1 MPQARIQDDAFVA
14 KLRSLFQLKYQRDLE
29 FALAGE
35 GVDDAFFVRAVN
47 YHQCMVPWIET
58 VFPLK
63 GTAVVEIGGGAGAA
77 TLAVAQKCAQTDSF
91 DIDKASLDLGAYR
104 AGFMGCENVRL
115 HLMSPDWALPQRIAE
130 SKGLFPK
137 ACDVV
142 LLPAILEH
150 MKLEERLAV
159 LEMLW
164 SILRPGGIMVVYDT
178 PNRLYGYDMHS
189 FRLPF
194 FNWLPDDLALLYAS
208 RSSRSAFPAL
218 LAKSASP
225 METLYRLGRGVS
237 YHEFD
242 LAIGLSEFEAI
253 QDGYSNLLK
262 HRGIN
267 DFFEGTLMHLF
278 ERYAPHVPAAFS
290 KQFLEMVLRKKWH
303 KMELLE
309 RNLARDEM
317 VDGKRPALMLEGNDA
332 CLKYRVGQST
342 ERMLAIE
349 AVKHPWSSVLLV
361 CDESGQPFHQFKL
374 HSEYA
379 ITELLEVALPEG
391 MREVQLRL
399 KPDPRS
405 LGNQAWVLGAGMR

>member
-1 MPQARIQDDAFVA
+1 MPHARIQNDAYIEKIRA
-14 KLRSLFQLKYQRDLE
+14 LFRLKYRWDLE

-77 TLAVAQKCAQTDSF
+77 TLAVAQKCAQIDSY
-91 DIDKASLDLGAYR
+91 DIDKVSLDLGAYR
-104 AGFMGCENVRL
+104 AGFTGCENVRL
-115 HLMSPDWALPQRIAE
+115 HLMPPDWALPQRIAE
-130 SKGLFPK
+130 SKVLFPSE
-137 ACDVV
+137 CDVI

-164 SILRPGGIMVVYDT
+164 SILRPGGIMVIYDT

-208 RSSRSAFPAL
+208 RSSRAAFPAL
-218 LAKSASP
+218 LAQSASP

-267 DFFEGTLMHLF
+267 NFFEGALMYLL

-303 KMELLE
+303 KIELLE
-309 RNLARDEM
+309 RKLARDEM
-317 VDGKRPALMLEGNDA
+317 VDGKRPALLLEGDGA
-332 CLKYRVGQST
+332 YLKYSLGQST
-342 ERMLAIE
+342 GRRLVIE
-349 AVKHPWSSVLLV
+349 AIKHPWSSVLQV
-361 CDESGQPFHQFKL
+361 CNESGQSFHQFKL
-374 HSEYA
+374 YSEYA
-379 ITELLEVALPEG
+379 VTELLEAELPAGLLEF
-391 MREVQLRL
+391 QLRL

-405 LGNQAWVLGAGMR
+405 LGNQAWVLGAGLR